1 MKMLEIER
9 KFLVKSEKFKSEAFK
24 ETRISQGYLNSD
36 PHRAVRVR
44 VYGNR
49 GFLTIKG
56 IADESGTTRF
66 EWEKE
71 IDLTEAN
78 SLMQLCEEGVIDKT
92 RYEIKK
98 GKHTYEVDE
107 FYGDNEG
114 LLVAEIELS
123 DPEESFEIPDWI
135 GTEVTGDIRYYNSQ
149 LSKEPFKQWK

>member
-98 GKHTYEVDE
+98 GNHTYEVDE

-149 LSKEPFKQWK
+149 LSKAPYKQWK